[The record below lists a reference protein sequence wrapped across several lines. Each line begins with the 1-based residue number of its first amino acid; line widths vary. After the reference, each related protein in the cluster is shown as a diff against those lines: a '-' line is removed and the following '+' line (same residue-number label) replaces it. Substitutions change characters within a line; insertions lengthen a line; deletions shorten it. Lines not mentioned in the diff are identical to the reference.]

1 MFGWIQRLAW
11 RARRSKALSWTALG
25 QVVLLNALFLFSSPL
40 LFADDCTRD
49 WRRAED

>member
-1 MFGWIQRLAW
+1 MFSWIQRLAW
-11 RARRSKALSWTALG
+11 RARRSKALSWAALG
-25 QVVLLNALFLFSSPL
+25 QLALLNALFLFSSPL

>member
-1 MFGWIQRLAW
+1 MFRWIRKLFC
-11 RARRSKALSWTALG
+11 RARRSRIIPWAALG
-25 QVVLLNALFLFSSPL
+25 QVALVHLLMIFSVPL